1 MINGEKFM
9 EQNSQAYKY
18 ELYQQIQDEYGKLV
32 FTYTCHLKF
41 ANRIQKKNVRVKW
54 LQIILSAITT
64 GGFLGVIISDKQVLA
79 WTGGICATILL
90 ALSAYLKD
98 INLSEIRDRHVQTSN
113 SLWKLREEYVSVLTD
128 FEYLPVETIIS
139 KRDKLLNS
147 TAEIYDSA
155 PLTDNKSYLEAQDA
169 LQNKEE
175 QYFTQDELNVMLP
188 IHLRK

>member
-90 ALSAYLKD
+90 ALSTYLKD

>member
-79 WTGGICATILL
+79 WTGGICATMLL
-90 ALSAYLKD
+90 ALSTYLKD

>member
-1 MINGEKFM
+1 M

-79 WTGGICATILL
+79 WTGGICATMLL
-90 ALSAYLKD
+90 ALSTYLKD